1 MRSTLGVAPFSH
13 RKRCDPHKSEFL
25 GESEPVN
32 SIFAIIAVLI
42 ALTGAALTVH
52 LVLSWME
59 RRGWV
64 YYRTKDRPRPSS
76 LGLVAEIFQPSIEH
90 VTEETA
96 GEQSRADQAESGE
109 TEDPETPS
117 DP

>member
-1 MRSTLGVAPFSH
+1 MNTPLAVIGVAIV
-13 RKRCDPHKSEFL
+13 L
-25 GESEPVN
+25 
-32 SIFAIIAVLI
+32 SIAAV
-42 ALTGAALTVH
+42 TVH
-52 LVLSWME
+52 VVLSWMA

-76 LGLVAEIFQPSIEH
+76 LGLVEEIFQPSIEH
-90 VTEETA
+90 VTEEKA

-109 TEDPETPS
+109 PEDSQTEDSETSS